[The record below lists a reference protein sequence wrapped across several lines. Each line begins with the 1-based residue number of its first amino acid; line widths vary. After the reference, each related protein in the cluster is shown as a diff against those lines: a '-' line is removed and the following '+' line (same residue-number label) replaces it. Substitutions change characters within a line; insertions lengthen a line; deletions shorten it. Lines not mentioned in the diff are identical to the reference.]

1 MSNILRKTIIC
12 LFLVVAFL
20 STTFSSAL
28 SITSV
33 DYSLMGEKSQ
43 LQITLNENYTIV
55 IPNEISNSLNNAV
68 LELKNAIKNICNLD
82 LDIKKEKDI
91 SSYTNT
97 ICIDKVGN
105 IERPTFIEVE
115 DGYKYIVEDKY
126 IAICGANEVGS
137 RNGVYDFIETKLG
150 CMFLTDTDTY
160 YPKENEINIEKDN
173 KLVKPATSWRDV
185 YAYET
190 IQNSWAAKLK
200 LNGIDFEKEL
210 TGNKKPIEEM
220 QYAGWGLWC
229 HDCFY
234 YLSPEDYYDTHPE
247 YFSEHLGKRVTEQ
260 YGRKTYLCLSNP
272 EVYEIVRDSL
282 AKKIEENPD
291 VLYWDFSGN
300 DNPYIKGCECDTCKK
315 LDKEAGGT
323 GMGTLLPFLNKLA
336 QEFPDKYIS
345 TLAYLHT
352 LKAPK
357 NIKAESN
364 VVIKLCAMPGDQ
376 AGTYLEGDTDG
387 AKEFKEQ
394 IEKWSQIC
402 DKIVVWDYVVNFT
415 HLLLPFPNFEVQ
427 AANQQFYEENGVIG
441 VFHQASREKGGEM
454 AYLRAYVLSRLMWEG
469 SQMDV
474 NACIEKYVKAYYG
487 EASSYILQYMKLCR
501 EELDKSG
508 NELGLYDEWPNHYKG
523 YLSLENVKKYQD
535 LISKAYK
542 AVEGDEVL
550 ENRVNLVRLNIEY
563 ANVIQPKISEEERE
577 NSLKFINDGCDKN
590 NITMVCEWISLEDFN
605 NGQLEQYLH
614 NYNAYLYKPLII
626 TLEVLV
632 AALIV
637 GGIVFLIIKKVK
649 SKKIKMKE

>member
-12 LFLVVAFL
+12 LFLVVAIVT
-20 STTFSSAL
+20 TTFSSAIL
-28 SITSV
+28 TTSV
-33 DYSLMGEKSQ
+33 DYSLMGENSQ

-55 IPNEISNSLNNAV
+55 TPNEISNSLNDSV

-82 LDIKKEKDI
+82 LAIKKEKDI

-97 ICIDKVGN
+97 ICIDKVGT
-105 IERPTFIEVE
+105 IERPTFTEVE
-115 DGYKYIVEDKY
+115 DGYKYIVEDNY

-137 RNGVYDFIETKLG
+137 RNGVYDFIESKLG

-160 YPKENEINIEKDN
+160 YPKNNEINIEKDN
-173 KLVKPATSWRDV
+173 KLIKPATSWRDV

-190 IQNSWAAKLK
+190 IQNNWAAKLK

-300 DNPYIKGCECDTCKK
+300 DNPYIKGCECETCKK
-315 LDKEAGGT
+315 LDEEAGGT

-336 QEFPDKYIS
+336 REFPDKYIS

-352 LKAPK
+352 LKAPN
-357 NIKAESN
+357 NIKAEPN

-376 AGTYLEGDTDG
+376 AGTYLEGDTKG
-387 AKEFKEQ
+387 TKEFKEQ

-402 DKIVVWDYVVNFT
+402 EKIVVWDYVVNFT

-487 EASSYILQYMKLCR
+487 EASSYILEYMKLCR
-501 EELDKSG
+501 DELDKSKK
-508 NELGLYDEWPNHYKG
+508 ELGLYDEWPSHYKG

-542 AVEGDEVL
+542 EVEGDEVL
-550 ENRVNLVRLNIEY
+550 ENRVNLVRLNVEY
-563 ANVIQPKISEEERE
+563 ANVIQPKISDEERE
-577 NSLKFINDGCDKN
+577 ISLSFINNECNKN
-590 NITMVCEWISLEDFN
+590 NITMVCEWISLEEFN
-605 NGQLEQYLH
+605 NGQLEQNLH
-614 NYNAYLYKPLII
+614 KYNAYLYKPLIV

-632 AALIV
+632 AVLLA
-637 GGIVFLIIKKVK
+637 GGIAFLIIKKIK
-649 SKKIKMKE
+649 YKKIKTKE